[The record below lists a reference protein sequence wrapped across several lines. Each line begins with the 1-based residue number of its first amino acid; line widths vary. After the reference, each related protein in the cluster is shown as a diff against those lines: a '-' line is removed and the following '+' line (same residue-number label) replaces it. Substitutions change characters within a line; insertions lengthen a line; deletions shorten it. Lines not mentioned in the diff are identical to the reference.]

1 MEYARTWFGTFL
13 QVPNQLEIID
23 YSQDHQSKY
32 CPAAK
37 HSLVQANKFRLGQN
51 MNFKN
56 SLLHLD
62 VCSHDDEVF
71 QAVQSV
77 DQQSLI
83 QSFH

>member
-32 CPAAK
+32 YPAEK

-51 MNFKN
+51 
-56 SLLHLD
+56 
-62 VCSHDDEVF
+62 
-71 QAVQSV
+71 
-77 DQQSLI
+77 
-83 QSFH
+83 